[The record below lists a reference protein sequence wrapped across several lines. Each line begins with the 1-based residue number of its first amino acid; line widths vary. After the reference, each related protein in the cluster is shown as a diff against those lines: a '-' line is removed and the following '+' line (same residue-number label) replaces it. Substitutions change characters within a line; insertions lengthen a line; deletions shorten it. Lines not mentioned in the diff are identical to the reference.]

1 MKILIAD
8 DEKIMLKII
17 ELRLK
22 KDGHEVIVTSNGQEA
37 LEQIKLQDPDM
48 IIADIMMPFTS
59 GLEIVSVVK
68 QGGLHRKVH
77 IIILSSMGQEN
88 VVLEAFNLG
97 ADDYITKP
105 FSPNELSMRVKRL
118 ATVTN
123 LFANADEKAVQSEKI
138 PD

>member
-8 DEKIMLKII
+8 DELIMLKII

-37 LEQIKLQDPDM
+37 LEKIKQEDPDM

-68 QGGLHRKVH
+68 QDKQQRNVP

-118 ATVTN
+118 APPPAVK
-123 LFANADEKAVQSEKI
+123 LAPALDENT
-138 PD
+138 

>member
-8 DEKIMLKII
+8 DELIMLKII

-37 LEQIKLQDPDM
+37 LEKIKQEDPDM

-68 QGGLHRKVH
+68 QDKQRRNVP

-118 ATVTN
+118 APAPVVKLVPT
-123 LFANADEKAVQSEKI
+123 LDENT
-138 PD
+138 